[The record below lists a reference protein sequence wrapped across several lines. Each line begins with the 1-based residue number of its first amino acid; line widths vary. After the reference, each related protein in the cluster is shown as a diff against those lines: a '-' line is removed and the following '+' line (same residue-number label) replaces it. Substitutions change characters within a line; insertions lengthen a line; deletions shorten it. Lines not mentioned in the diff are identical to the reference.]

1 MFNNFSKTFA
11 MVFMVAFAG
20 AFSQDFDNF
29 IPKVRRENVAR
40 LILNSKSS
48 PEVISLCFDSY
59 NYYWNAS
66 NTVYRSQYDSC
77 LTTAAKGN
85 SAINEEVASNITYV
99 ITLQE
104 ESAKEY
110 EECNEEKGDA
120 LAYFQCTTKAATNA
134 AKTSRDIQNISNDR
148 IQYVTMRSDM
158 VKYDCDDCTGKCN
171 AAHNAELAKVEE
183 GLLDCLSGKIPP
195 PTPPTPTTS
204 STTTSP
210 TPSSTTTTAQPSVE
224 TTTSD
229 E

>member
-1 MFNNFSKTFA
+1 MKMLMF
-11 MVFMVAFAG
+11 
-20 AFSQDFDNF
+20 
-29 IPKVRRENVAR
+29 
-40 LILNSKSS
+40 LH
-48 PEVISLCFDSY
+48 
-59 NYYWNAS
+59 NY
-66 NTVYRSQYDSC
+66 
-77 LTTAAKGN
+77 LF
-85 SAINEEVASNITYV
+85 
-99 ITLQE
+99 
-104 ESAKEY
+104 
-110 EECNEEKGDA
+110 
-120 LAYFQCTTKAATNA
+120 FQATNA

-229 E
+229 EWFQSCRYLFGPLYDTDNCNMIDEFYVCKQAFIMVQ